1 MNEEAAMRRLS
12 FFLSVVFLSCVQPDD
27 GATNAAGNRAPV
39 IHSLEAN
46 PPTVNVGS
54 SSTVT
59 VVASDPDNQPLTFK
73 WQASTGDIIGEGS
86 SVRFSASFCC
96 RGPNTVKVTVKDN
109 AGGSATQL
117 VDVFINY

>member
-1 MNEEAAMRRLS
+1 MRQLS
-12 FFLSVVFLSCVQPDD
+12 FILSVVFLSCVQPDD
-27 GATNAAGNRAPV
+27 GATNSSGNRNPV
-39 IHSLEAN
+39 IQSLEAN

-59 VVASDPDNQPLTFK
+59 VVASDPDDQPLTYK
-73 WQASTGDIIGEGS
+73 WQASTGDIIGDGA

-96 RGPNTVKVTVKDN
+96 RGPNTVVVTVKDN
-109 AGGSATQL
+109 AGGSTTQL